1 MDEHEDSVNEYVELV
16 EECYYPGQDVPEG
29 FGVRDTAR
37 NTNFR
42 FRTDSLNP
50 LKLLMMRELMEAVTT
65 GLSTAEHLL
74 TRITILFG
82 IWSRHISDG
91 ANLLAASVKALS
103 LKIYKIFIIVI
114 AYVASYICE
123 FSELLYYYLPD
134 RALSR
139 FPEPKNRTISCFNCD
154 KCRYFFRFHK
164 DELRTLLIRWQ
175 VPDIFECGYRH
186 IISGEAAMLIF
197 LHRLMHGDNFE
208 TMQLVFGGDGVRRYG
223 GIIHVF
229 TEHLFQKFYNKISG
243 NSMAI
248 YKDHIDSFRAAIWR
262 KVVTTRIYDA
272 VNNTVTYLEILFEH
286 FRICGFLDDT
296 RKCYCRV
303 GTEPTRLWDFVHDIQ
318 RAFYT

>member
-1 MDEHEDSVNEYVELV
+1 
-16 EECYYPGQDVPEG
+16 
-29 FGVRDTAR
+29 
-37 NTNFR
+37 
-42 FRTDSLNP
+42 
-50 LKLLMMRELMEAVTT
+50 MEAVTT
-65 GLSTAEHLL
+65 GLSTAEYLL

-82 IWSRHISDG
+82 IWSPHISDG
-91 ANLLAASVKALS
+91 ANVLAASVKALS

-139 FPEPKNRTISCFNCD
+139 FPEPKNWTISCFNCD
-154 KCRYFFRFHK
+154 ECRYFFRFHK

-208 TMQLVFGGDGVRRYG
+208 TMQLIFGGDGVRRYG

-262 KVVTTRIYDA
+262 KIVTTRIYDA

-303 GTEPTRLWDFVHDIQ
+303 GTEPTRLWDVVHDIQ